1 VIPWGEIEAV
11 FLDAGNTLV
20 SIDFDRVSGELAAL
34 GLGCAPMAV
43 RRAEAAARPAV
54 SRFVAERSTEGTD
67 TFHFYLRAILRSLEP
82 IASAGAPALE
92 EAASHLAVRLR
103 FPGESHRL
111 WRFVLP
117 GVPEALGDLREMGLR
132 LLVVSNSDGS
142 IERGLAELGLRPYFT
157 AVVDSAVVG
166 FEKPDPRIFEHAL
179 ERAGVLGARALH
191 VGDLYHA
198 DVTGARA
205 AGVNALLLDPF
216 DDWGDVDCERARDLP
231 ELVRRL
237 RVERVPSQPRAGRR
251 SNRPPRGA

>member
-1 VIPWGEIEAV
+1 MIPWREIEAV

-20 SIDFDRVSGELAAL
+20 SIDFDRVSAELAAL
-34 GLGCAPMAV
+34 GFGCDAAGV

-54 SRFVAERSTEGTD
+54 SRFVAERSTEGAD
-67 TFHFYLRAILRSLEP
+67 TFRFYLRQILGGLAP
-82 IASAGAPALE
+82 VASAGEPALE
-92 EAASHLAVRLR
+92 ASVSRLAERLR

-117 GVPEALGDLREMGLR
+117 GVPEALAELRALGLR

-142 IERGLAELGLRPYFT
+142 IERGLGELGLLPYFS

-179 ERAGVLGARALH
+179 GRAGVPGRRALH

-198 DVTGARA
+198 DVAGARA

-216 DDWGDVDCERARDLP
+216 GDWGDVDCERVEDLAELAR
-231 ELVRRL
+231 RMRA
-237 RVERVPSQPRAGRR
+237 ERAQARAPRDA
-251 SNRPPRGA
+251 

>member
-1 VIPWGEIEAV
+1 MLGGVIPWREIEVV

-20 SIDFDRVSGELAAL
+20 SIDFDRVAAELAAL
-34 GLGCAPMAV
+34 GFACDAAAV

-54 SRFVAERSTEGTD
+54 SRFVAERSTEGAD
-67 TFHFYLRAILRSLEP
+67 TFRFYLRQVLGGLEP
-82 IASAGAPALE
+82 VASAGAPALE
-92 EAASHLAVRLR
+92 ASASQLAARLR

-117 GVPEALGDLREMGLR
+117 GVPEALAALRDLGLR

-142 IERGLAELGLRPYFT
+142 IERGLGEVGLLPYFS

-179 ERAGVLGARALH
+179 GRAGVPGRRALH

-198 DVTGARA
+198 DVAGARA

-216 DDWGDVDCERARDLP
+216 GDWDDVDCERVEDLSELAR
-231 ELVRRL
+231 RM
-237 RVERVPSQPRAGRR
+237 RAAREA
-251 SNRPPRGA
+251 RGA

>member
-1 VIPWGEIEAV
+1 VIPWDEIEVV

-20 SIDFDRVSGELAAL
+20 SIDFDRVALELAAL
-34 GLGCAPMAV
+34 GYSCGAPAV

-54 SRFVAERSTEGTD
+54 SRFVADRSTEGVD
-67 TFHFYLRAILRSLEP
+67 SFRFGLRELLGRLEP
-82 IASAGAPALE
+82 LAAAGDSALE
-92 EAASHLAVRLR
+92 RAASELALRLR
-103 FPGESHRL
+103 VPGESHRL
-111 WRFVLP
+111 WRWVLP
-117 GVPEALGDLREMGLR
+117 GVPEALESLCDQGLR

-142 IERGLAELGLRPYFT
+142 VERGLAEVGLRSYFS

-179 ERAGVLGARALH
+179 ERAGVSGRRALH

-216 DDWGDVDCERARDLP
+216 GDWSGVDCERVRDL
-231 ELVRRL
+231 LQLAQLMRAARR
-237 RVERVPSQPRAGRR
+237 PGAG
-251 SNRPPRGA
+251 G